1 MSSKRKFI
9 LSNGQIYHVFN
20 RGVEKRSV
28 FKSSKDYQRAIT
40 TIDFYR
46 FQKTSLKLSEFL
58 NLSLEERS
66 NVYSKMITDSSKL
79 VEIFCF
85 CLMPN
90 HFHLLIRQE
99 QVGGISSFIS
109 NFTNSYTKYFN
120 TKHNRV
126 GHLFQGTFKAVLVE
140 SNEQLLYL
148 SKYIHL
154 NPARAF
160 LVSQSL
166 IETYPWSSLLEY
178 INTSNRNVCKST
190 KILDNFPTRESYL
203 KYLKDDTS
211 NLNECKKVEELT
223 FD

>member
-1 MSSKRKFI
+1 
-9 LSNGQIYHVFN
+9 
-20 RGVEKRSV
+20 
-28 FKSSKDYQRAIT
+28 
-40 TIDFYR
+40 
-46 FQKTSLKLSEFL
+46 
-58 NLSLEERS
+58 
-66 NVYSKMITDSSKL
+66 MITDSSKL